1 MLLAAAPR
9 RHAAPLPQYG
19 PPPPPTPYELCE
31 AATISARGKK
41 IPQNLLLA
49 IARVESGRPDPAT
62 GRVRPW
68 PWTINVDGVGTYFE
82 TKDEAVATVKALQAR
97 GTRSV
102 DVGCMQVNL
111 FHHPTAFPSLE
122 AAFDPE
128 TNATYAASFL
138 TSLFNQ
144 TKDWNL
150 ATAFYHSQTQERGE
164 EYQRLVFGRVMTP
177 MGPPLMT
184 AGLAAAW
191 PPPNV
196 MFGAFPPP
204 SIAFGAFPPPINLFG
219 AFAPASVLV
228 LPNLGQGRKSLKARQ
243 AALH

>member
-1 MLLAAAPR
+1 M
-9 RHAAPLPQYG
+9 
-19 PPPPPTPYELCE
+19 CE
-31 AATISARGKK
+31 AATISARGKNM
-41 IPQNLLLA
+41 PQSLLSA
-49 IARVESGRPDPAT
+49 IARVESGRLDPAI
-62 GRVRPW
+62 GRTRPW

-138 TSLFNQ
+138 TALFNQ
-144 TKDWNL
+144 TRDWNL
-150 ATAFYHSQTQERGE
+150 ATAYYHSQTQERGE
-164 EYQRLVFGRVMTP
+164 EYQRLVFGRVVTP
-177 MGPPLMT
+177 MGPPLTT
-184 AGLAAAW
+184 ATTAASATGW

-196 MFGAFPPP
+196 IFGAFPPP
-204 SIAFGAFPPPINLFG
+204 SISFGAFQPSINLFG
-219 AFAPASVLV
+219 AFAPASVLLQPV
-228 LPNLGQGRKSLKARQ
+228 AGQGRKSLKARQ
-243 AALH
+243 AALR